1 MFQASQNNRKRPNP
15 KSIISSY
22 FQKVEKITD
31 DNEPRVKKTNTSS
44 SQPDPD
50 SCINTLSISLTD
62 AASNNTTIVNTEE
75 HNENQNTSLEL
86 GRDGSC
92 ANDIGLFVN
101 KKTDEF
107 TKCQLLERHWTPPKS
122 YEFPHSIHTKN
133 GKEVKRYLGH
143 QHLEQRNWLVFSDVK
158 KGLFCKFCVL
168 FSDKKCGHNKGM
180 LAQNLVTQPLT
191 SYAKL
196 LGKDGFIQTHENT
209 AYHKICVQAGLDF
222 LQSYHNPDKSIDN
235 QVNSQRLQQ
244 VQENRERLR
253 PIIESI
259 VFLGRQNIPLRGHR
273 DDGRL
278 DEEAGPS
285 NEGNFRE
292 LLRFKISSGDE
303 TLKRHLATASSR
315 ATYIGNTTQNQL
327 ITCCG
332 EEITETILNQVRN
345 AKYYSVIFDE
355 TTDISHVEQLSLN
368 LRYVHNNEI
377 REDFV
382 KFIDAYEN
390 IKSISPDQ
398 DVHSEQ
404 RLSGEA
410 LGKIV
415 VKLLH
420 DLSLDLNNC
429 VGIGTDSCSVMSSEA
444 AGAVSEIQKVAKH
457 ACRCP
462 CLNHALNNS
471 LSTSVNIACI
481 RNTVGIMKSVVSFFN
496 VSAKRNQVLK
506 LTLGRQLSSLCETR
520 WVERHEGVIQFRS
533 GIRQIVEAL
542 TSISSWQDRTTS
554 SVAAT
559 LLNSLCTA
567 EFLISMM
574 SLIDVLKVSLPLS
587 RLLQTP
593 SLDTNR
599 ASTAVTNTMATLK
612 ERRIKC
618 DDIFKQIFFET
629 KALAEELDVELKLP
643 RRTGS
648 QTKRSNHPGDVEEYY
663 RRSIYI
669 PLLDN
674 VCADLTSRLSYS
686 SLECFGLRGIIPTN
700 IVEDAREKNDL
711 IVNLK
716 KGFEQFAPIIGDG
729 DTLSNEIQFEGEV
742 DLWKNHWKMKK
753 EKEQN
758 VKLPEDILKVLD
770 SCDPNIFPI
779 IHDVLKI
786 LATLPGT

>member
-1 MFQASQNNRKRPNP
+1 LFQASQNNRKRPNP

-303 TLKRHLATASSR
+303 TLKRHLAAASSR
-315 ATYIGNTTQNQL
+315 ATYIGNTSQNQL

-368 LRYVHNNEI
+368 LRYVHNNKI

-758 VKLPEDILKVLD
+758 VKLPEDILKVSD

>member
-285 NEGNFRE
+285 NEGNFRD

-377 REDFV
+377 
-382 KFIDAYEN
+382 
-390 IKSISPDQ
+390 
-398 DVHSEQ
+398 
-404 RLSGEA
+404 
-410 LGKIV
+410 
-415 VKLLH
+415 
-420 DLSLDLNNC
+420 
-429 VGIGTDSCSVMSSEA
+429 
-444 AGAVSEIQKVAKH
+444 
-457 ACRCP
+457 
-462 CLNHALNNS
+462 
-471 LSTSVNIACI
+471 
-481 RNTVGIMKSVVSFFN
+481 
-496 VSAKRNQVLK
+496 
-506 LTLGRQLSSLCETR
+506 
-520 WVERHEGVIQFRS
+520 
-533 GIRQIVEAL
+533 
-542 TSISSWQDRTTS
+542 
-554 SVAAT
+554 
-559 LLNSLCTA
+559 LLN
-567 EFLISMM
+567 
-574 SLIDVLKVSLPLS
+574 
-587 RLLQTP
+587 LLM
-593 SLDTNR
+593 L
-599 ASTAVTNTMATLK
+599 
-612 ERRIKC
+612 
-618 DDIFKQIFFET
+618 
-629 KALAEELDVELKLP
+629 
-643 RRTGS
+643 
-648 QTKRSNHPGDVEEYY
+648 
-663 RRSIYI
+663 
-669 PLLDN
+669 
-674 VCADLTSRLSYS
+674 
-686 SLECFGLRGIIPTN
+686 
-700 IVEDAREKNDL
+700 
-711 IVNLK
+711 
-716 KGFEQFAPIIGDG
+716 
-729 DTLSNEIQFEGEV
+729 
-742 DLWKNHWKMKK
+742 MK
-753 EKEQN
+753 
-758 VKLPEDILKVLD
+758 
-770 SCDPNIFPI
+770 
-779 IHDVLKI
+779 
-786 LATLPGT
+786 T

>member
-574 SLIDVLKVSLPLS
+574 SLIDVLRVSLPLS

>member
-1 MFQASQNNRKRPNP
+1 MFSLICSSKKMASQNNRKRPNP

-62 AASNNTTIVNTEE
+62 AASNNTTIMNTEE

-209 AYHKICVQAGLDF
+209 AYHKICVQA
-222 LQSYHNPDKSIDN
+222 
-235 QVNSQRLQQ
+235 
-244 VQENRERLR
+244 
-253 PIIESI
+253 
-259 VFLGRQNIPLRGHR
+259 
-273 DDGRL
+273 
-278 DEEAGPS
+278 
-285 NEGNFRE
+285 
-292 LLRFKISSGDE
+292 
-303 TLKRHLATASSR
+303 
-315 ATYIGNTTQNQL
+315 
-327 ITCCG
+327 
-332 EEITETILNQVRN
+332 
-345 AKYYSVIFDE
+345 
-355 TTDISHVEQLSLN
+355 
-368 LRYVHNNEI
+368 
-377 REDFV
+377 
-382 KFIDAYEN
+382 
-390 IKSISPDQ
+390 
-398 DVHSEQ
+398 
-404 RLSGEA
+404 
-410 LGKIV
+410 
-415 VKLLH
+415 
-420 DLSLDLNNC
+420 
-429 VGIGTDSCSVMSSEA
+429 
-444 AGAVSEIQKVAKH
+444 
-457 ACRCP
+457 
-462 CLNHALNNS
+462 
-471 LSTSVNIACI
+471 
-481 RNTVGIMKSVVSFFN
+481 
-496 VSAKRNQVLK
+496 
-506 LTLGRQLSSLCETR
+506 
-520 WVERHEGVIQFRS
+520 
-533 GIRQIVEAL
+533 
-542 TSISSWQDRTTS
+542 
-554 SVAAT
+554 T

-674 VCADLTSRLSYS
+674 V
-686 SLECFGLRGIIPTN
+686 F
-700 IVEDAREKNDL
+700 
-711 IVNLK
+711 
-716 KGFEQFAPIIGDG
+716 
-729 DTLSNEIQFEGEV
+729 
-742 DLWKNHWKMKK
+742 
-753 EKEQN
+753 
-758 VKLPEDILKVLD
+758 
-770 SCDPNIFPI
+770 
-779 IHDVLKI
+779 
-786 LATLPGT
+786 

>member
-1 MFQASQNNRKRPNP
+1 
-15 KSIISSY
+15 
-22 FQKVEKITD
+22 
-31 DNEPRVKKTNTSS
+31 
-44 SQPDPD
+44 
-50 SCINTLSISLTD
+50 
-62 AASNNTTIVNTEE
+62 
-75 HNENQNTSLEL
+75 
-86 GRDGSC
+86 
-92 ANDIGLFVN
+92 
-101 KKTDEF
+101 
-107 TKCQLLERHWTPPKS
+107 
-122 YEFPHSIHTKN
+122 
-133 GKEVKRYLGH
+133 
-143 QHLEQRNWLVFSDVK
+143 
-158 KGLFCKFCVL
+158 
-168 FSDKKCGHNKGM
+168 
-180 LAQNLVTQPLT
+180 
-191 SYAKL
+191 
-196 LGKDGFIQTHENT
+196 
-209 AYHKICVQAGLDF
+209 
-222 LQSYHNPDKSIDN
+222 
-235 QVNSQRLQQ
+235 
-244 VQENRERLR
+244 
-253 PIIESI
+253 
-259 VFLGRQNIPLRGHR
+259 
-273 DDGRL
+273 
-278 DEEAGPS
+278 
-285 NEGNFRE
+285 
-292 LLRFKISSGDE
+292 
-303 TLKRHLATASSR
+303 
-315 ATYIGNTTQNQL
+315 
-327 ITCCG
+327 
-332 EEITETILNQVRN
+332 
-345 AKYYSVIFDE
+345 
-355 TTDISHVEQLSLN
+355 
-368 LRYVHNNEI
+368 
-377 REDFV
+377 
-382 KFIDAYEN
+382 
-390 IKSISPDQ
+390 
-398 DVHSEQ
+398 
-404 RLSGEA
+404 
-410 LGKIV
+410 
-415 VKLLH
+415 
-420 DLSLDLNNC
+420 
-429 VGIGTDSCSVMSSEA
+429 
-444 AGAVSEIQKVAKH
+444 
-457 ACRCP
+457 
-462 CLNHALNNS
+462 
-471 LSTSVNIACI
+471 
-481 RNTVGIMKSVVSFFN
+481 MKSVVSFFN

-554 SVAAT
+554 SVTAT

-786 LATLPGT
+786 LATLPVSVASAERTFSTLRRVKTWLRSRMGETRLTGLCMLHIHRHLQVDTDKIIERFAKKGARRLVFVL